1 MYKRSTR
8 LEYFQRTSAV
18 LSRSMNWDKL
28 LFWRWR
34 FFERGAKHSRAKLI
48 IEKRRSERVPAAMP
62 VFIYG
67 RVRGE
72 TFSEYAET
80 SDISAQG
87 GAVILSAEI
96 ERSQPILIT
105 NLRTNEDLA
114 CRVAR
119 LAITQKGSILV
130 GFEFLRP
137 SPRFWSID
145 FSSGDLLSGPLR

>member
-1 MYKRSTR
+1 MD
-8 LEYFQRTSAV
+8 
-18 LSRSMNWDKL
+18 WDKL

-34 FFERGAKHSRAKLI
+34 FFGRRAKHPRANLI
-48 IEKRRSERVPAAMP
+48 IEKRRCERVPAAIP
-62 VFIYG
+62 VFVYG

-87 GAVILSAEI
+87 GALILSAEI
-96 ERSQPILIT
+96 ERSQTLLIT

-119 LAITQKGSILV
+119 LAITEKGSILV

>member
-1 MYKRSTR
+1 MD
-8 LEYFQRTSAV
+8 
-18 LSRSMNWDKL
+18 WDKL

-34 FFERGAKHSRAKLI
+34 FFGRRAKHPRANLI
-48 IEKRRSERVPAAMP
+48 IEKRRCERVPAAMP
-62 VFIYG
+62 VFVYG

-87 GAVILSAEI
+87 GALILSAEI
-96 ERSQPILIT
+96 ERSQTLLIT

-119 LAITQKGSILV
+119 LAITEKGSILV

>member
-1 MYKRSTR
+1 
-8 LEYFQRTSAV
+8 
-18 LSRSMNWDKL
+18 MNWDKL
-28 LFWRWR
+28 LFWRWK
-34 FFERGAKHSRAKLI
+34 FFQRSATHSRAKLI
-48 IEKRRSERVPAAMP
+48 IEKRRCERVPVAMP

-87 GAVILSAEI
+87 GAVVLSAEI
-96 ERSQPILIT
+96 ERSQAFLIT